1 MSTLSQEE
9 INALLNDTFQGGSK
23 TNPDMSGEQLNS
35 FEKDALGEI
44 SNISMGAAATTLSAL
59 LGKRVDITTPKVNV
73 TKISGLKE
81 SYPDSYVIVDVNYN
95 KGLQGANVLIIHAYD
110 ASVIVDLMMGGDGTD
125 PPTELS
131 ELHMSAISEAMNQM
145 MGSSCTSLSQFL
157 HKRVDITP
165 PAIETIGLE
174 QHSILGNMPE
184 EMVQISF
191 RVVIQGLIDSEM
203 MQIMNVQFAKE
214 MIEDLVKK
222 NDMNSYQA
230 NPGTA
235 ETIPAVQQ
243 PSQTP
248 FAQDANAVTRTN
260 QQQVAVS
267 ATHFEQLSPEDSANG
282 LRPNLD
288 LIMDVGLQLSVELG
302 RTNKRIK
309 EILELSVGA
318 ILELDKLAG
327 EPVDILINGK
337 PLAKGEVVVI
347 DENFGVRVTEIVS
360 QIERVK
366 KLK

>member
-9 INALLNDTFQGGSK
+9 INALLNDTFRSGSK
-23 TNPDMSGEQLNS
+23 VETNERLSVL
-35 FEKDALGEI
+35 EKDAIGEV

-73 TKISGLKE
+73 MSINNLKE
-81 SYPDSYVIVDVNYN
+81 SYPDSYVIVDVNYI
-95 KGLQGANVLIIHAYD
+95 KGLQGANVLIVHTYD

-125 PPTELS
+125 PPGELS
-131 ELHMSAISEAMNQM
+131 ELHFSAISEAMNQM
-145 MGSSCTSLSQFL
+145 MGSSCTSLSQVL
-157 HKRVDITP
+157 KRRVDITP
-165 PAIETIGLE
+165 PSIDMLGLE
-174 QHSILGNMPE
+174 QHSVLANHSE

-191 RVVIQGLIDSEM
+191 RVVIQNLIDSEM
-203 MQIMNVQFAKE
+203 MQIMTVDFAKE
-214 MIEDLVKK
+214 MVVELLEKSDIHEYQIKPGVQEKQPNVK
-222 NDMNSYQA
+222 
-230 NPGTA
+230 P
-235 ETIPAVQQ
+235 IPQGVSQQ
-243 PSQTP
+243 N
-248 FAQDANAVTRTN
+248 QDTDIKVDQR
-260 QQQVAVS
+260 QVAV
-267 ATHFEQLSPEDSANG
+267 APVHLGQLAPEESVNAS
-282 LRPNLD
+282 RPNLD
-288 LIMDVGLQLSVELG
+288 LILDVGLQLSVELG

-337 PLAKGEVVVI
+337 TLAKGEVVVI